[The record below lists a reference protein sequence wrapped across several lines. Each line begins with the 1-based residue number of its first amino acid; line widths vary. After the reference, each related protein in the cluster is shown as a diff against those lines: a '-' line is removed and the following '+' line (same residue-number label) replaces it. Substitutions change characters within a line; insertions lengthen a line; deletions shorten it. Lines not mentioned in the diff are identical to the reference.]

1 MSNPIIVEYKVNAPI
16 ERVWKALTDKT
27 EMRSW
32 YFDIPDF
39 ELETGKVFNFYEPGD
54 EKKYH
59 HQAEVVEIIPEQ
71 KLKHT
76 WTYPEF
82 SNEKTMVTW
91 ELQPQGNETLV
102 KLTHDGIDNFSDLG
116 ENFSQNAF
124 TEGWN
129 GIIGQSLKPYLENK
143 S

>member
-76 WTYPEF
+76 WTYPKF

-102 KLTHDGIDNFSDLG
+102 KLIHDGIDNFSDLG

-129 GIIGQSLKPYLENK
+129 GIIGQSLKPYLEN
-143 S
+143 